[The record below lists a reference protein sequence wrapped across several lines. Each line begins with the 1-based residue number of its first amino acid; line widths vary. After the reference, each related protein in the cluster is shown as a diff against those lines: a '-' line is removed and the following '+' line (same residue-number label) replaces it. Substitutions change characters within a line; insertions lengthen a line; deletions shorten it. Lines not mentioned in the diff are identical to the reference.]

1 MLSIFGGKITT
12 YRRLAE
18 EALERLEP
26 VFPHTKAKAGWTAR
40 EKLPGGGFAPGEGE
54 RMADALRADYP
65 FLSAADARRMTR
77 AYGTDARLFLGQAQS
92 WADLGFDLGAGFS
105 EAEARYL
112 IAAEW
117 AETGEDVL
125 WRRSK
130 LGLHM
135 TPAQRA
141 IVDECMEQW

>member
-1 MLSIFGGKITT
+1 
-12 YRRLAE
+12 
-18 EALERLEP
+18 
-26 VFPHTKAKAGWTAR
+26 
-40 EKLPGGGFAPGEGE
+40 
-54 RMADALRADYP
+54 
-65 FLSAADARRMTR
+65 MTR